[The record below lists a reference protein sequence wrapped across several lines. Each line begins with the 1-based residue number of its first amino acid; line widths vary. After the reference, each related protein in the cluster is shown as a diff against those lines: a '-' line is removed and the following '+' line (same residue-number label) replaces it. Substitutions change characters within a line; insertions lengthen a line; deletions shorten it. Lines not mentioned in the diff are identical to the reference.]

1 MLGLTACA
9 GLGARPEP
17 AGEPELSAA
26 ENTAYETS
34 EKTIPEQEPVIS
46 ADSQKEPDPPIG
58 GDSQPKPDKDTP
70 FTGGGDSKKPTAQ
83 TEPPK
88 QANKAPLL
96 AGCWETT
103 DRGDAEDGITRRD
116 IILDEETYSVRTDW
130 MALEFDP
137 ISGTFSWWER
147 DWEKGMWKVRCYK
160 GSATYDGEYL
170 HLSASV
176 EILYENTEFEELT
189 APVATGA
196 VPDGD
201 LTVLKV
207 IEWDEDCLL
216 IDGWESFYNF
226 AGKDDKPP
234 RVW

>member
-1 MLGLTACA
+1 M
-9 GLGARPEP
+9 
-17 AGEPELSAA
+17 
-26 ENTAYETS
+26 
-34 EKTIPEQEPVIS
+34 
-46 ADSQKEPDPPIG
+46 
-58 GDSQPKPDKDTP
+58 
-70 FTGGGDSKKPTAQ
+70 
-83 TEPPK
+83 
-88 QANKAPLL
+88 
-96 AGCWETT
+96 
-103 DRGDAEDGITRRD
+103 
-116 IILDEETYSVRTDW
+116 DEETYSVRTDW

-160 GSATYDGEYL
+160 GNATYDGEYL

-176 EILYENTEFEELT
+176 EILYENAEFEELT

-207 IEWDEDCLL
+207 IEWDEDYLW
-216 IDGWESFYNF
+216 IAGWESFNNF